1 MAGGASSMS
10 IWDRVTDVKRLRA
23 EIKRLERELQR
34 LKNKQAEI
42 E

>member
-1 MAGGASSMS
+1 MS
-10 IWDRVTDVKRLRA
+10 IWDRVTDVERLRA